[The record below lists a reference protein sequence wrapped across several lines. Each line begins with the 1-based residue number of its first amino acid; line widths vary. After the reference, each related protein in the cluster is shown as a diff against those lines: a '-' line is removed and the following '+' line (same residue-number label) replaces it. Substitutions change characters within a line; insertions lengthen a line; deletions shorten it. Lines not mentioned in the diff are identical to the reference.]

1 VVNQLSV
8 FAIQIGRVYLPLCPA
23 LNMIEPLPVSVRGET
38 AIQQWLDF
46 HPLHLHQEERD
57 FIHPLIFMPTSSSIV
72 L

>member
-1 VVNQLSV
+1 
-8 FAIQIGRVYLPLCPA
+8 
-23 LNMIEPLPVSVRGET
+23 MIEPLPVSVRGET

-46 HPLHLHQEERD
+46 HPLHLRQEERD